1 MTTWRDLPPAPPYGS
16 WEPPTATPSTPRLP
30 DLDALDV
37 REEPVTLPDPG
48 SDDDGPRRWPLVVG
62 GVAVVLA
69 SIGGGFLAGS
79 LASDDSPSAQP
90 VAATA
95 STAAPRSSIETPAP
109 SVEPAPPI
117 VIEGGADAPADAA
130 AIVSPAVVQIDVAN
144 GLGSGIYYDE
154 SGLILTAAHVVGD
167 STDVSIR
174 IADGRVVPGE
184 VVGTHTPTD
193 VAVVSIDP
201 SIDVP
206 VAELAVGV
214 DLRVGQ
220 LAVAVGSPFG
230 FEQTVTSGIVSAVDR
245 DVQGITM
252 VQTDAAINPGNS
264 GGPLVDAAGRVIGI
278 NDQIFTN
285 SGGNEGVGFAIAID
299 LAKIVADQL
308 VAGEDVRLARLGVS
322 TGASPNGDAGAFID
336 EVLDGTAAELAG
348 LEPGDRVTAVDG
360 AAIRGSSD
368 LRSAII
374 TSRPGDVVTLT
385 VENELGTSEVEVTLG
400 STQSP
405 G

>member
-16 WEPPTATPSTPRLP
+16 WEPPTATQPAGPQLP
-30 DLDALDV
+30 TFGERLDV
-37 REEPVTLPDPG
+37 EEEPIELPDP
-48 SDDDGPRRWPLVVG
+48 DDGGGPRRWPLVAG

-69 SIGGGFLAGS
+69 SVGGGFLAGS
-79 LASDDSPSAQP
+79 LAADDDGPQAIAASA
-90 VAATA
+90 T
-95 STAAPRSSIETPAP
+95 TAAPRSAIETPAP
-109 SVEPAPPI
+109 NVEPVAPI
-117 VIEGGADAPADAA
+117 VVEGGADAPADAA
-130 AIVSPAVVQIDVAN
+130 ALVSPAVVQIDVAN
-144 GLGSGIYYDE
+144 GLGSGVYYDE

-167 STDVSIR
+167 STDVRVR
-174 IADGRVVPGE
+174 IADGRVVDGR

-201 SIDVP
+201 SVDVP

-285 SGGNEGVGFAIAID
+285 SGGNEGVGFAISID

-308 VAGEDVRLARLGVS
+308 VAGAEVRLARLGVS
-322 TGASPNGDAGAFID
+322 TGSSPNGDGGAFID

-348 LEPGDRVTAVDG
+348 LQPGDRVVAVDG
-360 AAIRGSSD
+360 SAVRGSSD

-374 TSRPGDVVTLT
+374 TSRPGETVTLT
-385 VENELGTSEVEVTLG
+385 VENESGSFDLEVTLG
-400 STQSP
+400 STQE
-405 G
+405 

>member
-16 WEPPTATPSTPRLP
+16 WEPPTATQTAPPQLPNLGDRLE
-30 DLDALDV
+30 V
-37 REEPVTLPDPG
+37 EEEPVELPDP
-48 SDDDGPRRWPLVVG
+48 DDGDGPRRWPLVVG

-69 SIGGGFLAGS
+69 SIGGGFIAGS
-79 LASDDSPSAQP
+79 IADDDGPSTQAI
-90 VAATA
+90 AATA
-95 STAAPRSSIETPAP
+95 TTAAPRSAIETPAP

-117 VIEGGADAPADAA
+117 VVEGGADAPADAA
-130 AIVSPAVVQIDVAN
+130 ALVSPSVVQIDVNN
-144 GLGSGIYYDE
+144 GLGSGVYYDE
-154 SGLILTAAHVVGD
+154 SGLILTAAHVVGID
-167 STDVSIR
+167 ADVRVR
-174 IADGRVVPGE
+174 IADGRVVDGT

-193 VAVVSIDP
+193 VAVVRIDP
-201 SIDVP
+201 SVDVP
-206 VAELAVGV
+206 VAELGVGIE
-214 DLRVGQ
+214 LRVGQ

-285 SGGNEGVGFAIAID
+285 SGGNEGVGFAISID

-308 VAGEDVRLARLGVS
+308 VAGDDVRLARLGVS
-322 TGASPNGDAGAFID
+322 TDASPTSEPGAMI
-336 EVLDGTAAELAG
+336 EQVVPGTAAEVAG
-348 LEPGDRVTAVDG
+348 LEPGDRVVAVDG
-360 AAIRGSSD
+360 DPVRGSSD

-385 VENELGTSEVEVTLG
+385 VENETGSRDIEVTLG
-400 STQSP
+400 STE
-405 G
+405 